1 MSNEKH
7 GSSDHEVVSFDNEAL
22 ILVND
27 RDEQIG
33 SMSKALA
40 HDGDGVLHRAF
51 SLFIFDDSGR
61 LLLQRRS
68 AAKRLWPLYW
78 SNSCCSHPRDGE
90 TMEVATVRRL
100 EQELGIRT
108 RLEFVYKFTYR
119 AEFDDAGSENEFCS
133 VYLGR
138 CDTKPRV
145 NETEIAEWRFVSTA
159 ELEQEFIDRPD
170 LFTPWFKLEW
180 RRLSG
185 DFQERLAAY
194 TGSV

>member
-1 MSNEKH
+1 M
-7 GSSDHEVVSFDNEAL
+7 
-22 ILVND
+22 
-27 RDEQIG
+27 
-33 SMSKALA
+33 
-40 HDGDGVLHRAF
+40 
-51 SLFIFDDSGR
+51 
-61 LLLQRRS
+61 
-68 AAKRLWPLYW
+68 
-78 SNSCCSHPRDGE
+78 
-90 TMEVATVRRL
+90 RRL

-194 TGSV
+194 TDAVKPGISQRIGSTRCRCPGSAVRQMRRPYRSRIRCAASDAGRQHACRRGALCTAQSQYRRPVPRKR

>member
-7 GSSDHEVVSFDNEAL
+7 GSADHEVVSFDNEAL

-119 AEFDDAGSENEFCS
+119 AKFDDAGSENEFCS